1 MRSPIAAV
9 LAVIFAIGAIFANT
23 GMAASPA
30 ASSSTTGAVKA
41 NRPDSIQTVRMKNTL
56 SKLIRQ
62 DDFLDEALETLES
75 ANGKL
80 SAHNMLALG
89 LSFKI
94 IKSDL
99 DAISALNKK
108 EFSEVQPEP
117 GATTYTKTILSY
129 SRSISQKIIKI
140 SGLVAKASRTN
151 KKLAMRDAV
160 ISPDSSGSQARG
172 TGRPPYKKTGNGK
185 KLTQILEEQ
194 KAVERL
200 SSDIQILK
208 TASRQLNATSKWLY
222 IVSK

>member
-1 MRSPIAAV
+1 MRSPIATI
-9 LAVIFAIGAIFANT
+9 LAVIFAIGATFANT
-23 GMAASPA
+23 GMAASSA
-30 ASSSTTGAVKA
+30 ASPSTTGTVKVD
-41 NRPDSIQTVRMKNTL
+41 RPDSIQTARMKNTL

-62 DDFLDEALETLES
+62 DDFLDEALATLES

-80 SAHNMLALG
+80 SAHSMLALG

-94 IKSDL
+94 IKTDL

-108 EFSEVQPEP
+108 EFSVVQPEP

-140 SGLVAKASRTN
+140 SSLVAKASLTN
-151 KKLAMRDAV
+151 KKLATRDAV

-172 TGRPPYKKTGNGK
+172 TGRSPYKKAGNGK

-200 SSDIQILK
+200 SSDIRILK